1 MCQFEHGNEFF
12 KMCQKRTC
20 QQCNNDASAAFWK
33 SLFLTQKQNLP
44 SKVQNLQCCCAVAG
58 KITVLFYAS
67 AVTWRWIFFF
77 LLCFLTD
84 IFTVEQCSYVSK
96 VNSDQPCQ
104 LLMQKNCCL
113 FLEYW
118 FSSLSLS
125 DYRSSRLVAV
135 FTSALMPS
143 LAGDIWILLYH
154 ECEETNSSIFAWQKI
169 KIHCRLKHVGCLLKK
184 HLSWVS
190 TRTLAN

>member
-1 MCQFEHGNEFF
+1 MKVIIFNSETKPPF
-12 KMCQKRTC
+12 K
-20 QQCNNDASAAFWK
+20 S
-33 SLFLTQKQNLP
+33 
-44 SKVQNLQCCCAVAG
+44 SKFAMLLCCSWQDYCV
-58 KITVLFYAS
+58 VL
-67 AVTWRWIFFF
+67 RICCDLKMDFFF